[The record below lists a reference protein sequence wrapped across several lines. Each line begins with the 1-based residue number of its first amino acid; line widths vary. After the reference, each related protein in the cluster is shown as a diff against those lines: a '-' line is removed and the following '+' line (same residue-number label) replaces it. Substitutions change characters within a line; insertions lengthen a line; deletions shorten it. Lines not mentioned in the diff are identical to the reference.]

1 LGLNFTSFTQLH
13 CPWFSIS
20 YVLYLNVP
28 GSTLKCNYNLM
39 SIVLESKG
47 VRHKNDFHLG
57 GGTLA
62 LRTTLFKL
70 TKVAYPCMVYAK
82 N

>member
-1 LGLNFTSFTQLH
+1 
-13 CPWFSIS
+13 
-20 YVLYLNVP
+20 
-28 GSTLKCNYNLM
+28 M